1 MWVFSIFILN
11 INFEEEPQPL
21 TKIAYTVMLAQVLQ
35 YNKNYEVLDDFAF
48 LVKNNPKKEIPAWTG
63 IDMENFSF
71 SVAYSLGLEPDG
83 KDEIRGFESGKEGF
97 VKAIFALENLGEGY
111 FIHATYNDG
120 NAITELTISQK
131 SVYNV

>member
-1 MWVFSIFILN
+1 
-11 INFEEEPQPL
+11 
-21 TKIAYTVMLAQVLQ
+21 MLAQVLR
-35 YNKNYEVLDDFAF
+35 YNENHEVLNDFAF
-48 LVKNNPKKEIPAWTG
+48 LVKKNPIKEIPAYVG
-63 IDMENFSF
+63 IDMKNFSF

-97 VKAIFALENLGEGY
+97 EKAISALENLGEGY